1 MLNALSLPLAPE
13 LGPWATPADRTR
25 VGFLRNN
32 GREGPL
38 DHDAAA
44 KARVAESL
52 AELLGLDYAGVV
64 EAAVPSDR
72 PLYLVPSDTLTS
84 LEDAR
89 RLGIRGPEDFFG
101 GVVPH
106 AFVATKLVSHPLV
119 RPEADAPAGW
129 CTDAEWR
136 ERIQGAT
143 LPGWSVFTPAD
154 AREAARRL
162 LVGGSLRLKDPA
174 GVGGLGQW
182 VVHNLD
188 ELDTHLLALGESRI
202 ARAGLVLER
211 NLRRV
216 VTHSVG
222 QARVGPHLASYHGTQ
237 VLTTNHR
244 GVEVYGGSTLRV
256 VRGGFDAL
264 LEDAAEDAVRRA
276 VERARVFHDAVMAA
290 YPGTMASRC
299 NYDIAEGVDDAGRA
313 WCGVLEQSW
322 RIGGASG
329 AEIAALHALHRD
341 PGLRRV
347 RASTCETYIG
357 PDTDTITLPPG
368 AWLLYDGPDAHG
380 GRLVKHVTVSRDV
393 DA

>member
-1 MLNALSLPLAPE
+1 MLNALPLSALPP
-13 LGPWATPADRTR
+13 LGGAWAVPTDRAR
-25 VGFLRNN
+25 VGFLRNS
-32 GREGPL
+32 GRHGPL

-52 AELLGLDYAGVV
+52 AELLGLDYAGLVDDNGP
-64 EAAVPSDR
+64 APSGP

-84 LEDAR
+84 LEAAY
-89 RLGIRGPEDFFG
+89 RLGIRAPEDFFG

-106 AFVATKLVSHPLV
+106 PFVATKLVSHPLV

-129 CTDAEWR
+129 CTDADWR
-136 ERIQGAT
+136 ERIQAAT

-174 GVGGLGQW
+174 GVGGVGQW
-182 VVHNLD
+182 VVRSLD
-188 ELDTHLLALGESRI
+188 ELDAHLLALGESRI
-202 ARAGLVLER
+202 ARCGLVLER
-211 NLRRV
+211 NLRQV

-222 QARVGPHLASYHGTQ
+222 QARVGTHLASYHGTQ

-264 LEDAAEDAVRRA
+264 LADVSDGPVRRA
-276 VERARVFHDAVMAA
+276 VERAMTFHEAVMAA

-299 NYDIAEGVDDAGRA
+299 NYDIAQGVDDAGRA

-329 AEIAALHALHRD
+329 AEIAALHALHAD
-341 PGLRRV
+341 PSARRV
-347 RASTCETYIG
+347 RASTCETYA
-357 PDTDTITLPPG
+357 DDVTLPPG
-368 AWLLYDGPDAHG
+368 AWVLYDGPDPHG
-380 GRLVKHVTVSRDV
+380 GRLVKHVMVSKDV